1 MQPEFSPRAA
11 KIRPVASPRPLRKI
25 LIVDDDEE
33 GVQTFAR
40 ILKLEGYSVQT
51 ALNAEMGL
59 SAAQLNH
66 PDAIILDL
74 HMPLVDGLGFLRRL
88 RSHDAQRD
96 TPVAIVTGDY
106 FLDDSISNEIKGLG
120 AQVTH
125 KPLFFEEL
133 VGLARR
139 LLEVIH

>member
-1 MQPEFSPRAA
+1 VSAVA
-11 KIRPVASPRPLRKI
+11 NCHPVRKI

-59 SAAQLNH
+59 SAAQLNR

-88 RSHDAQRD
+88 RSQGAQRA

-106 FLDDSISNEIKGLG
+106 FVDDSISNEIKGLG
-120 AQVTH
+120 AEVTH
-125 KPLFFEEL
+125 KPLFFDDL

>member
-1 MQPEFSPRAA
+1 M
-11 KIRPVASPRPLRKI
+11 
-25 LIVDDDEE
+25 VDDDEE
-33 GVQTFAR
+33 GVQTFSR

-74 HMPLVDGLGFLRRL
+74 HMPLVDGLSFLRRL

-120 AQVTH
+120 AEVTH

>member
-1 MQPEFSPRAA
+1 
-11 KIRPVASPRPLRKI
+11 
-25 LIVDDDEE
+25 VDDDEE

-51 ALNAEMGL
+51 ALTAEMGF

-66 PDAIILDL
+66 DL

-96 TPVAIVTGDY
+96 PPVAIVTGDY
-106 FLDDSISNEIKGLG
+106 FLDDSISNEIKRLG
-120 AQVTH
+120 AEVTD

-133 VGLARR
+133 VGLVRR

>member
-1 MQPEFSPRAA
+1 M
-11 KIRPVASPRPLRKI
+11 
-25 LIVDDDEE
+25 DDDDE

-40 ILKLEGYSVQT
+40 IPKLEGDSVRT
-51 ALNAEMGL
+51 ALTAEMGF

-66 PDAIILDL
+66 DL

-96 TPVAIVTGDY
+96 TPVAIVTTDY

-125 KPLFFEEL
+125 NPLFFEEL
-133 VGLARR
+133 VGLARL

>member
-1 MQPEFSPRAA
+1 
-11 KIRPVASPRPLRKI
+11 VASRYPVRKI
-25 LIVDDDEE
+25 LIVDDDEAS
-33 GVQTFAR
+33 VQTFAR
-40 ILKLEGYSVQT
+40 ILELEGYSVQT

-59 SAAQLNH
+59 SEAQLNG

-88 RSHDAQRD
+88 RAHDTQRAI
-96 TPVAIVTGDY
+96 PVAIVTGDY

-120 AQVTH
+120 AEVAH

-133 VGLARR
+133 VRLAHR

>member
-1 MQPEFSPRAA
+1 
-11 KIRPVASPRPLRKI
+11 
-25 LIVDDDEE
+25 VDDDEE

-40 ILKLEGYSVQT
+40 IPKLEGYSVQT

-59 SAAQLNH
+59 YEAQLNC

-88 RSHDAQRD
+88 RSQHAQRA

-106 FLDDSISNEIKGLG
+106 FVDGSISNKIRGLCG
-120 AQVTH
+120 AEVTH